1 MPSKDLRETWRMLV
15 NMRYRDVIEFATDMA
30 SSRPLSTR
38 ILVESKLVR
47 IQTR

>member
-1 MPSKDLRETWRMLV
+1 MPSEVLYETWKMLV
-15 NMRYRDVIEFATDMA
+15 NTRYRDVIEFAMDMA

-47 IQTR
+47 VQTR